1 MIYIPRSKYN
11 SIQRNY
17 LALAFI
23 EELGVSTKAF
33 LTQAFKESSRNF
45 LCCASKSNA
54 VVPAPAKHCTELA
67 RTLRNFGIR
76 NFNSLSRNC
85 YSLKA
90 LLSEHLLISE
100 PKLQINFSKSL
111 IRLHA
116 FCFSFRFAILGKKT
130 VGTRID
136 RVPNVIV
143 AGVCLFN
150 FALDQGEDPDMQE
163 DPELGDEHEE
173 DPGED
178 FVLAEAEGARLAQG
192 TAHRQWLVERY
203 CQN

>member
-1 MIYIPRSKYN
+1 M
-11 SIQRNY
+11 
-17 LALAFI
+17 
-23 EELGVSTKAF
+23 
-33 LTQAFKESSRNF
+33 
-45 LCCASKSNA
+45 
-54 VVPAPAKHCTELA
+54 
-67 RTLRNFGIR
+67 
-76 NFNSLSRNC
+76 
-85 YSLKA
+85 
-90 LLSEHLLISE
+90 SE

-178 FVLAEAEGARLAQG
+178 FVLAETEGARLAQG
-192 TAHRQWLVERY
+192 TAHREWLVERY
-203 CQN
+203 CQNYSHGQMTQTHKNWTIFEISFIGFLAFLEKLINWKTFSQLFTYKLMQIPEHI